1 MAPRWMAR
9 PGRSFTPFFRVIRNT
24 KTVRGASQ
32 MIRYVA
38 FRSKDLEGKEKG
50 AFGPD
55 TDHSDVKSFIRDLPD
70 RLTRH
75 PKSPK
80 AFHCL
85 LSLSREEFDRCGLT
99 DWREVTREVMQTYER
114 ETGRKLTWIASQH
127 DNPTHPHCHIIVKAV
142 YEDQSGRRRKL
153 TLTREDLR
161 QFRRVTG
168 RVLAYHRAQARALE
182 RAAGIPELHR
192 GPELNYSL
200 MKHFSRMIEE
210 ERRRR
215 WREAER
221 DHQRWLRGDDD
232 DRDR

>member
-1 MAPRWMAR
+1 MAT

-24 KTVRGASQ
+24 KTARGASQ

-38 FRSKDLEGKEKG
+38 FRSKDLEGKPKG
-50 AFGPD
+50 AFGPE
-55 TDHSDVKSFIRDLPD
+55 TDHADVKAFIREIPD

-75 PKSPK
+75 PRAPK

-85 LSLSREEFDRCGLT
+85 LSLSREEFERCGLT
-99 DWREVTREVMQTYER
+99 DWREVTREVMRTYEQ
-114 ETGRKLTWIASQH
+114 ESGRKLTWIASQH

-142 YEDQSGRRRKL
+142 YEDPSGQRRKL

-161 QFRRVTG
+161 QFRRITG

-182 RAAGIPELHR
+182 RAAGIPEVQREPAR
-192 GPELNYSL
+192 GDSL
-200 MKHFSRMIEE
+200 MRQFWRMIDD

-215 WREAER
+215 EREAER
-221 DHQRWLRGDDD
+221 AHQRWLRGDDD
-232 DRDR
+232 RDR